1 MAGNSVERVS
11 TGMTVFAQQLATAHL
26 AQMAQMAQMAV
37 MAVMAVMVLH
47 AEITQNH
54 VGVASDHPH
63 PGR

>member
-26 AQMAQMAQMAV
+26 AQMAQMA
-37 MAVMAVMVLH
+37 VMAVMVLH

>member
-26 AQMAQMAQMAV
+26 AQMAQMAV
-37 MAVMAVMVLH
+37 MAVMALH